1 MKIGAVNTWH
11 RPYYVLVNN
20 KWYQVDKIKF
30 YKDNEII
37 VESNSGWL
45 EKISGGDIKE
55 IELPT
60 EEIKLKRKENLDGKV
75 FIISRGK
82 EWCGNETMAD
92 LFIPADMLGIHF
104 VRHEIAYKTQVR
116 AIFEGEQG
124 IYISKYIKSTDTELY
139 AIREQYEEVYKKVSD
154 SCLAIYKSEE
164 VLENIDKLKEL
175 AEKFIA
181 ERKRIYSLTLEDI
194 DI

>member
-1 MKIGAVNTWH
+1 MKIGVVNTWH

-30 YKDNEII
+30 YKDNEIL

-45 EKISGGDIKE
+45 ETENGDLKE
-55 IELPT
+55 VELPT

-75 FIISRGK
+75 FIISKGK
-82 EWCGNETMAD
+82 EWCGNDTIAD
-92 LFIPADMLGIHF
+92 LYIPADMLGVHF

-124 IYISKYIKSTDTELY
+124 IYISKYVKSLDSELY
-139 AIREQYEEVYKKVSD
+139 VIRGQYEEVYKRVSD
-154 SCLAIYKSEE
+154 TCLSVYKEE
-164 VLENIDKLKEL
+164 DVLADIDKLKEL
-175 AEKFIA
+175 AEKFKA
-181 ERKRIYSLTLEDI
+181 ERKRIHSLTIEDI
-194 DI
+194 EI